1 MNPSRFR
8 DFLRW
13 LTLGLLTS
21 ILVVPATPT
30 RAATFTVTNVLDSG
44 TGSLRQ
50 AIIDANTAVGA
61 DTITFAGGVTG
72 TITLSSDLPEIADDL
87 TVTGPGQLVLTIDGA
102 GLYRPFW
109 IRAGKSFT
117 ISNLT
122 LRRGRNLYE
131 RGSLIHNQEGTV
143 SATDVTFRDDA
154 GHAAV
159 YNLSGGSI
167 ATYTRCKFL
176 NNSTAVGGDHGTT
189 PSSTS
194 DTESDYTNRT
204 YIVDSVFE
212 GNGHGIRQE
221 RFTKINGSTF
231 RNNSYAA
238 YIGGLNRSQ
247 ILNSTFEGNGTAIG
261 FGNWTPVSWTTV
273 GANNRLVSGN
283 TFSRNTTVFAL
294 NDSWDSNQR
303 TQRWT
308 TIINN
313 TWDEAGT
320 WIWAQEWD
328 GTSNVTI
335 AKSTLN
341 STGVAWTESGNVS
354 SLAVTPPPAVPA
366 PTPPAVE
373 TSTTTAPTTSV
384 PSLPVAVA
392 SPALSVE
399 VGPAKLPA
407 TGGDLVA
414 LLRVASL
421 LALGLALLAIRRRVN
436 QWQDS

>member
-1 MNPSRFR
+1 MGVW
-8 DFLRW
+8 LRKCA
-13 LTLGLLTS
+13 TAVALLA
-21 ILVVPATPT
+21 VVPIHPAPAS
-30 RAATFTVTNVLDSG
+30 AATFTVTNLNDAG

-61 DTITFAGGVTG
+61 DTITFASGVTG
-72 TITLSSDLPEIADDL
+72 TITLASHLPQIADNL
-87 TVTGPGQLVLTIDGA
+87 TVTGPGQSVLTIDGV
-102 GLYRPFW
+102 GRFRPFW
-109 IRAGKSFT
+109 VQQGKSLS
-117 ISNLT
+117 ISGLT
-122 LRRGRNLYE
+122 LIRGFYESE
-131 RGSLIHNQEGTV
+131 RGSLIHNQEGTIT
-143 SATDVTFRDDA
+143 ATEVTFMGDT
-154 GHAAV
+154 GWAAV

-167 ATYTRCKFL
+167 ATYTRCNFL
-176 NNSTAVGGDHGTT
+176 SNSTALGGDHGST
-189 PSSTS
+189 PSTTS
-194 DTESDYTNRT
+194 NTEADYTNRT
-204 YIVDSVFE
+204 YIVDSIFE
-212 GNGHGIRQE
+212 NNSYGVKQE
-221 RFTKINGSTF
+221 RFTKITGSTF
-231 RNNSYAA
+231 RNNTYAA

-247 ILNSTFEGNGTAIG
+247 ILNSIFEGNGTAIG

-313 TWDEAGT
+313 TWDEDGT

-392 SPALSVE
+392 SPALAVE

-407 TGGDLVA
+407 TGGDLVVFV
-414 LLRVASL
+414 RVASL
-421 LALGLALLAIRRRVN
+421 LALGLALFAVRRRVN